1 MTTTLAMIHTVAS
14 LAASFGALA
23 REVLPEVAVFHVV
36 DEGLLGRIIADGRI
50 TPAMCLRV
58 VQLASNAEEDGADA
72 ILLTCSAMSPAV
84 DLAAPLL
91 RVPIYK
97 VDQAMVEAALEV
109 GPRVGVFSTVA
120 ATLQS
125 VGGLVRQTAER
136 LDRSAT
142 VVTELLPEAMAAA
155 RAGRREEH
163 DALVRAAVAAL
174 AERTDVVLVAQ
185 ASAAQALRPEELS
198 ALPAPVLT
206 GPRLALERLRQGR
219 LNQSARRGTE
229 ECR

>member
-1 MTTTLAMIHTVAS
+1 MTATLAMIHTVAS

-36 DEGLLGRIIADGRI
+36 DEGLLGRIIAEGHI

-58 VQLASNAEEDGADA
+58 AQLASNAQEDGADA

-97 VDQAMVEAALEV
+97 VDQAMVEAALEA
-109 GPRVGVFSTVA
+109 GARVGVFSTVA

-125 VGGLVRQTAER
+125 VGALVRQTAER
-136 LDRSAT
+136 LGRPAT

-155 RAGRREEH
+155 RGGRREEH

-174 AERTDVVLVAQ
+174 AGRSDVVLVAQ
-185 ASAAQALRPEELS
+185 ASAAQALRPEEVR

-206 GPRLALERLRQGR
+206 GPRLALERLRR
-219 LNQSARRGTE
+219 DWLDDAAAT
-229 ECR
+229 